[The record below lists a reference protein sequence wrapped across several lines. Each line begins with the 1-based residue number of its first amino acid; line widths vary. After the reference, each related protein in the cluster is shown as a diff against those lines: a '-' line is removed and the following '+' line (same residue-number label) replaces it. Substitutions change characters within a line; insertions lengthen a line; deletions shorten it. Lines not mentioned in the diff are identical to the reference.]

1 MVEENKS
8 QEFRLK
14 NIDASRYYFLKN
26 VKQNELVS
34 KNNKQ
39 VCLTLNYIG
48 HFLMLASATTGCV
61 SISSTSLIGILIGI
75 TSPKMNLKLVQK
87 LSELESISQ

>member
-14 NIDASRYYFLKN
+14 NIDESRYYFLKN

-39 VCLTLNYIG
+39 VSLTLNYIG